1 MNIPFRARWAA
12 LALAVVTLGATIWA
26 VAARDTD
33 RTAAQTAGAPGAQGA
48 GAAGGAGA
56 QSADPHAGHDMS
68 SMTMTEIS
76 DAGGVVTM
84 DPAMARSLGVVVVEA
99 QLAPLA
105 RAIRTT
111 GSVTYDETRLTTIAP
126 KFSGFVE
133 RLHVNFT
140 GQPVRR
146 GQPLLEIYAPELVAA
161 QEELLSAL
169 RMTEQLRASASP
181 AVIERTA
188 GLVDAARR
196 RLLLWDISPAQVRQ
210 IEQNGEVRRTLTMHS
225 PSSGIVTE
233 KLVQQ
238 GQAVSMGMP
247 LYRLADLSTVWIEAD
262 VYEQDLRFIDVGGAV
277 RVEITAYP
285 QEPFSGRVSYI
296 HPDVQSD
303 TRTTRVR
310 IELPNP
316 GGRIKPGM
324 YATVG
329 IDAPVTQRAVVVPR
343 DAVMHSGTHAMVF
356 VEEAPGTYRVREV
369 TVGVDAAGQTQIL
382 SGLLAGERVV
392 SRANFLIDSES
403 RLTES
408 MGDMPGM
415 NH

>member
-1 MNIPFRARWAA
+1 MTIRFRARWLA
-12 LALAVVTLGATIWA
+12 LALAAIAVAAGIWA
-26 VAARDTD
+26 VASRDAQ
-33 RTAAQTAGAPGAQGA
+33 RPAAAQTAVAQA
-48 GAAGGAGA
+48 
-56 QSADPHAGHDMS
+56 ADPHAGHDMS
-68 SMTMTEIS
+68 AVQVN
-76 DAGGVVTM
+76 DGVVVM
-84 DPAMARSLGVVVVEA
+84 DPAMASSLGVVVVEA
-99 QLAPLA
+99 QLAPVA

-126 KFSGFVE
+126 KFSGFAE

-146 GQPLLEIYAPELVAA
+146 GQPLLEVYSPELVAA

-169 RMTEQLRASASP
+169 RMTAQLRATASQ
-181 AVIERTA
+181 AVVGRTA

-196 RLLLWDISPAQVRQ
+196 RLLLWDISAEQVRG
-210 IEQNGEVRRTLTMHS
+210 IEETGVVRRTLTLHA
-225 PSSGIVTE
+225 PSSGFVTE
-233 KLVQQ
+233 KMVQE
-238 GQAVSMGMP
+238 GQAIGMGMP
-247 LYRLADLSTVWIEAD
+247 LYRLADISSVWIEAD
-262 VYEQDLRFIDVGGAV
+262 VYEQDLRFISVGEAV
-277 RVEITAYP
+277 EVEITAYP

-296 HPDVQSD
+296 HPDVRAD

-310 IELPNP
+310 IELANP

-324 YATVG
+324 YATVS

-356 VEEAPGTYRVREV
+356 IEEAPGTYRVRAV
-369 TVGVDAAGQTQIL
+369 TVGVDAGGQTQIL

>member
-1 MNIPFRARWAA
+1 MPFRARWLA
-12 LALAVVTLGATIWA
+12 LALVAVV
-26 VAARDTD
+26 VAAGIWTLTSRDAPQQ
-33 RTAAQTAGAPGAQGA
+33 AA
-48 GAAGGAGA
+48 A
-56 QSADPHAGHDMS
+56 QSALAQADDPHAGHDMS
-68 SMTMTEIS
+68 AVEVN
-76 DAGGVVTM
+76 DGVVVM
-84 DPAMARSLGVVVVEA
+84 DPAMASSLGVVVVEA
-99 QLAPLA
+99 QLAPVA

-111 GSVTYDETRLTTIAP
+111 GSVTYDETRLTTITP
-126 KFSGFVE
+126 KFSGFAE

-146 GQPLLEIYAPELVAA
+146 GQALLEVYSPELVAA

-169 RMTEQLRASASP
+169 RMTAQLRASASP

-210 IEQNGEVRRTLTMHS
+210 VEESGEVRRTLTMHA
-225 PSSGIVTE
+225 PSSGFVTE
-233 KLVQQ
+233 KMVQE
-238 GQAVSMGMP
+238 GQAIGMGMP

-262 VYEQDLRFIDVGGAV
+262 VYEQDLRFVAVGEKV
-277 RVEITAYP
+277 QVEITAYP

-296 HPDVQSD
+296 HPDVRAE

-310 IELPNP
+310 IEMTNP

-324 YATVG
+324 YATVS

-356 VEEAPGTYRVREV
+356 IEEAPGTYRIREV
-369 TVGVDAAGQTQIL
+369 TVGVDAGGQTQIL

>member
-1 MNIPFRARWAA
+1 MTMPFRARWLA
-12 LALAVVTLGATIWA
+12 LALVAVV
-26 VAARDTD
+26 VAAGIWTLTSRDAPQQ
-33 RTAAQTAGAPGAQGA
+33 AA
-48 GAAGGAGA
+48 A
-56 QSADPHAGHDMS
+56 QSALAQADDPHAGHDMS
-68 SMTMTEIS
+68 AVEVN
-76 DAGGVVTM
+76 DGVVVM
-84 DPAMARSLGVVVVEA
+84 DPAMASSLGVVVVEA
-99 QLAPLA
+99 QLAPVA

-111 GSVTYDETRLTTIAP
+111 GSVTYDETRLTTITP
-126 KFSGFVE
+126 KFSGFAE

-146 GQPLLEIYAPELVAA
+146 GQALLEVYSPELVAA

-169 RMTEQLRASASP
+169 RMTAQLRASASP

-210 IEQNGEVRRTLTMHS
+210 VEESGEVRRTLTMHA
-225 PSSGIVTE
+225 PSSGFVTE
-233 KLVQQ
+233 KMVQE
-238 GQAVSMGMP
+238 GQAIGMGMP

-262 VYEQDLRFIDVGGAV
+262 VYEQDLRFVAVGEKV
-277 RVEITAYP
+277 QVEITAYP

-296 HPDVQSD
+296 HPDVRAE

-310 IELPNP
+310 IEMTNP

-324 YATVG
+324 YATVS

-356 VEEAPGTYRVREV
+356 IEEAPGTYRIREV
-369 TVGVDAAGQTQIL
+369 TVGVDAGGQTQIL

>member
-1 MNIPFRARWAA
+1 MPFRARWLA
-12 LALAVVTLGATIWA
+12 LALVAVAVGAGIWA
-26 VAARDTD
+26 LASRDAP
-33 RTAAQTAGAPGAQGA
+33 RQAAAQDALAQA
-48 GAAGGAGA
+48 D
-56 QSADPHAGHDMS
+56 DPHAGHDMS
-68 SMTMTEIS
+68 AVEVN
-76 DAGGVVTM
+76 DGVVVM

-99 QLAPLA
+99 QLAPVA

-111 GSVTYDETRLTTIAP
+111 GSVTYDETRLTTITP
-126 KFSGFVE
+126 KFNGFAE

-146 GQPLLEIYAPELVAA
+146 GQPLLEVYSPELVAA

-169 RMTEQLRASASP
+169 RMTAQLRASASP

-210 IEQNGEVRRTLTMHS
+210 VEESGEVRRTLTMHA
-225 PSSGIVTE
+225 PSTGFVTE
-233 KLVQQ
+233 KMVQE
-238 GQAVSMGMP
+238 GQAIGMGMP

-262 VYEQDLRFIDVGGAV
+262 VYEQDLRFIAVGEAV
-277 RVEITAYP
+277 QVEITAYP

-296 HPDVQSD
+296 HPDVRAD

-310 IELPNP
+310 IELANP

-324 YATVG
+324 YATVS

-356 VEEAPGTYRVREV
+356 IEEAPGTYRIREV
-369 TVGVDAAGQTQIL
+369 TVGVDAGGQTQIL